1 MEAGK
6 RFNMTNKDLIIDSIN
21 EELDKLTQD
30 ELDLLNIRIS
40 NWIKVLSTPTPDGRG
55 KGVGT
60 NS

>member
-1 MEAGK
+1 
-6 RFNMTNKDLIIDSIN
+6 MTNKDLIIDSIN